1 MVIFLVLMNF
11 FRTHIIRSFNVAL
24 LLAGMALYFMKPVS
38 GNANH
43 DAFTSWLQSNLKSG
57 NNTSVL
63 DQIKG
68 LQTHDGELES
78 VIRKASVLVK
88 ANAEDFK
95 LPVDTKSKDE
105 NEVFQVLLKEWK
117 AFQYSS
123 TGMGKAVIIKQAQ
136 PYSLLPID
144 GFTFGSKSLA
154 QYQKPELSEP
164 GLPFD
169 YFSIPAFNYHI
180 SPLSGGVAIGAP

>member
-1 MVIFLVLMNF
+1 MVIFLPLMNF
-11 FRTHIIRSFNVAL
+11 FRTHITRTFNVVL
-24 LLAGMALYFMKPVS
+24 LLAGLVLYFMKPVS
-38 GNANH
+38 ENGNH

-68 LQTHDGELES
+68 LQAHEGELES
-78 VIRKASVLVK
+78 VIRKASALVK

-95 LPVDTKSKDE
+95 LPVDTASKDE

-123 TGMGKAVIIKQAQ
+123 AGMGKAVLIKQAQ

-144 GFTFGSKSLA
+144 GFTFGSKSIA
-154 QYQKPELSEP
+154 QYQKPEPSEA
-164 GLPFD
+164 GFPFE
-169 YFSIPAFNYHI
+169 YFSVPAFNYQI
-180 SPLSGGVAIGAP
+180 SPLSGGIAIGAP